1 METRVN
7 LRSSVK
13 DGVEALN
20 YKLGTKEHI
29 LWLKKK
35 AVLFNRWKNLLILF
49 DKISP
54 HVFNLN
60 RWLLKKPVFP
70 GNYY

>member
-13 DGVEALN
+13 DGAEALN

-29 LWLKKK
+29 LLWLKKK
-35 AVLFNRWKNLLILF
+35 AVLFRYEN
-49 DKISP
+49 
-54 HVFNLN
+54 
-60 RWLLKKPVFP
+60 
-70 GNYY
+70 

>member
-1 METRVN
+1 MEMRMN

-13 DGVEALN
+13 DGAEALN

-35 AVLFNRWKNLLILF
+35 RQFYSDMRTKTGGKLCLFFLI
-49 DKISP
+49 K
-54 HVFNLN
+54 
-60 RWLLKKPVFP
+60 
-70 GNYY
+70 

>member
-13 DGVEALN
+13 DGAEALN
-20 YKLGTKEHI
+20 NKLGTKEHI

-35 AVLFNRWKNLLILF
+35 AILF
-49 DKISP
+49 RYE
-54 HVFNLN
+54 N
-60 RWLLKKPVFP
+60 
-70 GNYY
+70 